1 MTRNLCWASVVNN
14 DMERLEFG
22 ACHVNLAW
30 RRHKS
35 SNAKFLGLRS
45 AFVDSPHSLPILLQ
59 KVGAN
64 VNARNYPE
72 RGQAVFA
79 AVWSAHDQWAILCD
93 ATHAALVPKT
103 ALEGIPQTNR
113 QDDAIVKELR
123 ALMEGA
129 SDNLRCMLDAAFLER
144 FID

>member
-1 MTRNLCWASVVNN
+1 MTSHLSWERVINN
-14 DMERLEFG
+14 DMDRLEFG

-30 RRHKS
+30 RRHRS
-35 SNAKFLGLRS
+35 SKAKFLGLRS
-45 AFVDSPHSLPILLQ
+45 AFVDSPHRLPILLQ
-59 KVGAN
+59 EVGAN

-79 AVWSAHDQWAILCD
+79 AVWSARGDWAILCD

-113 QDDAIVKELR
+113 KDEAIVKELR
-123 ALMEGA
+123 ALMETTPE
-129 SDNLRCMLDAAFLER
+129 NLRCMLDAAFLER
-144 FID
+144 FTD